1 MSWSSERLCA
11 TGVSFCSE
19 RGLTEYAPFLLSDL
33 VKRSQ
38 TTLHTASK
46 IEMHSERYSCL
57 FSLISKETAHPLL
70 NTLTRWWPSPW
81 RVRLYAGVAAG
92 RESSSCATSE
102 APSSWGQCPF
112 FGGSER
118 SEVGKASC
126 KERATRY
133 PWQIHW

>member
-1 MSWSSERLCA
+1 MAKNAEMCHIIESNDNQ
-11 TGVSFCSE
+11 G
-19 RGLTEYAPFLLSDL
+19 YLSC
-33 VKRSQ
+33 
-38 TTLHTASK
+38 K

-92 RESSSCATSE
+92 RESSSCATSG

-133 PWQIHW
+133 P

>member
-1 MSWSSERLCA
+1 VAKNAEMCHIIESNDNQ
-11 TGVSFCSE
+11 G
-19 RGLTEYAPFLLSDL
+19 YLSC
-33 VKRSQ
+33 
-38 TTLHTASK
+38 K

-92 RESSSCATSE
+92 RESRSCATSG

-112 FGGSER
+112 FGRSER
-118 SEVGKASC
+118 SEVGKASY
-126 KERATRY
+126 RLT
-133 PWQIHW
+133 